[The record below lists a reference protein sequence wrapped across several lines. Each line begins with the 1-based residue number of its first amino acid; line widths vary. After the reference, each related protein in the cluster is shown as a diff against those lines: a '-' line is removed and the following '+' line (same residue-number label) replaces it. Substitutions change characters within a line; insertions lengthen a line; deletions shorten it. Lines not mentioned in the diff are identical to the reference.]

1 MEIPENW
8 YETWFNSP
16 YYHTLYKNRDLDEAR
31 LFIDNM
37 LSRLNVS
44 PGAHFLDLAC
54 GKGRHSLQISSKGYK
69 VTGVDLSPENIK
81 YARSTA
87 GLQGPEFYVKDM
99 RDDMGLEVF
108 DVVVN
113 MFTSFGY
120 FNSDE
125 ENFKVFGNVARSIKP
140 GGYFVF
146 DYLNCDY
153 VLHKLTPA
161 KDFLIDGLHFQ
172 TRKFLHDKHIVKEII
187 IDDGAKYHH
196 FYEKVRLFTY
206 RDLYQAL
213 LNAGFGELESFGNY
227 HLEPF
232 HIMDS
237 PRLIFIGQ
245 KMQ

>member
-8 YETWFNSP
+8 FETWFDSA
-16 YYHTLYKNRDLDEAR
+16 YYHILYKNRDYDEAR

-37 LSRLNVS
+37 LHRLNVT
-44 PGAHFLDLAC
+44 PGSHFLDLAC
-54 GKGRHSLQISSKGYK
+54 GKGRHSLQISSRGYK

-81 YARSTA
+81 HANSTA
-87 GLQGPEFYVKDM
+87 GVSGPQFYVKDM
-99 RDDMGLEVF
+99 RDDLGNEAF

-120 FNSDE
+120 FDSDE
-125 ENFKVFGNVARSIKP
+125 ENFKVFENIARSLKP

-172 TRKFLHDKHIVKEII
+172 TRKFLQDKHIVKEII
-187 IDDGAKYHH
+187 VDDGGSHH
-196 FYEKVRLFTY
+196 RFYEKVRLFTY

-213 LNAGFGELESFGNY
+213 LQAGFGELESFGNY
-227 HLEPF
+227 HLESF

-245 KMQ
+245 KL